1 MGSIV
6 LLDLMGGVALL
17 LWGLHMVLTGVLR
30 AFGPHLRR
38 FLGKA
43 LGNRFSA
50 FGAGLGMTALL
61 QSSTATGLMT
71 TSLAADGLV
80 SLVPA
85 LAIMLGANVGTT
97 LIVQVLS
104 FNISAVAPALFI
116 VGLVTFRAGTQ
127 GLTRALGRIAIGLGL
142 TLLALHILVD
152 TLAPAEEAPLVRSLL
167 AAITH
172 DPVLC
177 VVIAAALTW
186 AAHSSVAVVLLIM
199 SLAYSHFV
207 SAEAALALVV
217 GANLGSAI
225 NPLVEGAS
233 RADPANRRLPL
244 GNLINRLVG
253 VLIILPLLPF
263 LAREATALQPDA
275 AKMTAEFHMAFNV
288 ALAVIFIGLL
298 DPLAWLLERL
308 LPERRQATDPSLP
321 RYLDEGAIDTPSLA
335 ITNAARETL
344 RMGDLVE
351 TMLSHVMTAIMAN
364 DRKLAGEVSKAD
376 NAVDRLT
383 EAIKLYIAK
392 LTRGSLDEREGRR
405 AMEIVSFA
413 INLEHIGDIIDKS
426 LCELAVKK
434 SKRQL
439 QFSPEGAAELTSFHK
454 RVCESLR
461 VALGAF
467 MAGDVEAARR
477 LIKEKAELRNIELA
491 AGERHFER
499 LREGR
504 PESVE
509 TSSLHLDVLRDLRRI
524 HSHLCSVA
532 YPVLEAAGELPAP
545 GAIHPES
552 GRQHGH
558 IRAQT
563 AVTVRLVDHQ
573 PRQPRIHYIGQNQFA
588 NSAIRTFPHRRDG
601 PVSPAGTL
609 HITRGFPG
617 FLLDKLP
624 IEAHG
629 KDKRSRGV
637 QCLIWWSVPSWP

>member
-1 MGSIV
+1 
-6 LLDLMGGVALL
+6 
-17 LWGLHMVLTGVLR
+17 
-30 AFGPHLRR
+30 
-38 FLGKA
+38 
-43 LGNRFSA
+43 
-50 FGAGLGMTALL
+50 
-61 QSSTATGLMT
+61 
-71 TSLAADGLV
+71 
-80 SLVPA
+80 
-85 LAIMLGANVGTT
+85 ML
-97 LIVQVLS
+97 
-104 FNISAVAPALFI
+104 
-116 VGLVTFRAGTQ
+116 
-127 GLTRALGRIAIGLGL
+127 IA
-142 TLLALHILVD
+142 
-152 TLAPAEEAPLVRSLL
+152 
-167 AAITH
+167 
-172 DPVLC
+172 
-177 VVIAAALTW
+177 
-186 AAHSSVAVVLLIM
+186 
-199 SLAYSHFV
+199 
-207 SAEAALALVV
+207 
-217 GANLGSAI
+217 
-225 NPLVEGAS
+225 
-233 RADPANRRLPL
+233 
-244 GNLINRLVG
+244 
-253 VLIILPLLPF
+253 LPLLPF

-308 LPERRQATDPSLP
+308 LPDRKQATDPSLP

-351 TMLSHVMTAIMAN
+351 TMLSQVMTAIMAN

-461 VALGAF
+461 VAFGVF

-477 LIKEKAELRNIELA
+477 LIKEKAELRSIELA

-545 GAIHPES
+545 GAIHPKS
-552 GRQHGH
+552 DRQYGH

-563 AVTVRLVDHQ
+563 AVTVSGRDEAAKNDGEGRAR
-573 PRQPRIHYIGQNQFA
+573 PEDAKSTISANQFA

-601 PVSPAGTL
+601 RYRLPEPCISPAAFQAFCSTSYRLKRTGKISEVGGSSASDGGRCL
-609 HITRGFPG
+609 CGLN
-617 FLLDKLP
+617 FL
-624 IEAHG
+624 
-629 KDKRSRGV
+629 RSAAGDHWTVYREH
-637 QCLIWWSVPSWP
+637 P

>member
-38 FLGKA
+38 VLGKA

-50 FGAGLGMTALL
+50 FCAGLGLTALL

-71 TSLAADGLV
+71 TSLAAEGLV

-85 LAIMLGANVGTT
+85 LALMLGANVGTT

-127 GLTRALGRIAIGLGL
+127 SVTRALGRIAIGLGL

-167 AAITH
+167 AAVTH

-177 VVIAAALTW
+177 IAIAAALTW

-207 SAEAALALVV
+207 SAEAALALVL
-217 GANLGSAI
+217 GANLGTAI
-225 NPLVEGAS
+225 NPLLEGA
-233 RADPANRRLPL
+233 RQAGPASRRLPL

-253 VLIILPLLPF
+253 VLAALPLLPF
-263 LAREATALQPDA
+263 LAREATALQPDM

-288 ALAVIFIGLL
+288 ALALIFIGLL
-298 DPLAWLLERL
+298 DPMAWLLERL
-308 LPERRQATDPSLP
+308 LPEGKQAPDPSLP
-321 RYLDEGAIDTPSLA
+321 RYLDEAAIDTPSLA
-335 ITNAARETL
+335 ISNAARETL
-344 RMGDLVE
+344 RIGDFVE
-351 TMLSHVMTAIMAN
+351 TMLSQVMTAIMAN
-364 DRKLAGEVSKAD
+364 DRKLASEISKAD

-434 SKRQL
+434 SKRHL
-439 QFSPEGAAELTSFHK
+439 QFSAEGAAELTAFHK
-454 RVCESLR
+454 RICGSLR
-461 VALGAF
+461 LAFGVF
-467 MAGDVEAARR
+467 MAGNVDAARR
-477 LIKEKAELRNIELA
+477 LIREKAELRSVELA

-504 PESVE
+504 SESIE
-509 TSSLHLDVLRDLRRI
+509 TSSLHLEVLRDLRRI

-532 YPVLEAAGELPAP
+532 YPVLEAAGDLPTRA
-545 GAIHPES
+545 ALES
-552 GRQHGH
+552 ES
-558 IRAQT
+558 T
-563 AVTVRLVDHQ
+563 ADTASYE
-573 PRQPRIHYIGQNQFA
+573 P
-588 NSAIRTFPHRRDG
+588 
-601 PVSPAGTL
+601 
-609 HITRGFPG
+609 
-617 FLLDKLP
+617 KLP
-624 IEAHG
+624 
-629 KDKRSRGV
+629 
-637 QCLIWWSVPSWP
+637 